1 MNIYDSTGKE
11 ILDIL
16 VDDSSVRYR
25 SIMSDDSLTLDFS
38 TTGPVS
44 VPRWAY
50 CVYEGAR
57 YTLFYTENFKKNN
70 TRDFEYTLTLH
81 GWREWLNFVKFKDV
95 SSKPYR
101 LKFSLTATP
110 REFMSALVA
119 CLNLADPMGGW
130 AVGDCIEATEK
141 ALSFNHE
148 WCIDV
153 LGRFVSEFNTEYEFE
168 SKIVHLRKVE
178 KYKGDPLPL
187 SYGKGNGFKSG
198 VGRSNEGNKQPIG
211 KLFVEGGDRNID
223 YSTYKSNTLL
233 LPKSATLEYNG
244 KTYRTDADGVYITRD
259 GNNNIGEDSYDGSSH
274 YPKRVGTVSEVIP
287 VDAPKNFY
295 DIKDSSIPASLD
307 YSKCR
312 IGGEKATIVF
322 QSGVLAGREFDLEQ
336 TDIAL
341 TGYIHSERRF
351 KIVPAE
357 LDGYMMPGGAFVPAV
372 GDKYAIFNISMPS
385 AYISDDATKTGA
397 SWDMFREA
405 VKYFAEE
412 EQDKFSFTGELDGVW
427 SKSRWLEIGGKIVP
441 GGHVLFSDPQFQ
453 PDGVLIRITAV
464 KDYVNSPHKP
474 EITLS
479 NAPVSGSF
487 SADLG
492 KIEAGEVIR
501 ESDKKE
507 VIRYSK
513 RQWRDA
519 RETMS
524 MLQESL
530 LNYSG
535 SINPITVRTMQ
546 LLVGDEGLQFRFV
559 NSKTNPQRINH
570 DVSFNATTK
579 VLTAA
584 SGILQ
589 HMTLGITT
597 LKKTH
602 AASEYKYWD
611 MSAYASPALEA
622 HKAYYLYAKCSKTG
636 TAGTF
641 LLSETAIAMESVADY
656 YHFLLGILNS
666 EQDDDRS
673 FAPLYGYTEILPG
686 RVTTDKIVSQ
696 DGKTYFDLLGG
707 VIGGRIKFQSGGE
720 DKDLGDWA
728 KSADDGIQDAKDKVD
743 DLQTGGVN
751 LYLNSNKKVTNAGYG
766 LTTYSFAPGTEL
778 IAGEDYVLSI
788 KGTLTDP
795 SQDGFYINVQ
805 INDGSWSALVIVGE
819 ADKDVDGV
827 YRKVFKMPSLAGIDT
842 HNISGLYSNPPG
854 TYKQSSVDW
863 IMLQKGNKPSISWQE
878 NPADTQARIA
888 DAKQAGKDAQD
899 SITETNATVSG
910 LKNFTDTSFRDGII
924 DRTESAAIEK
934 YKNSLNETMLKAE
947 ASYNKVYGNSYLEG
961 SAKTNLLNAKIN
973 LWGARDTLLSSINSA
988 IANGETTAAEKADVD
1003 SKFSS
1008 FNSYMSAYQSALEE
1022 ANKAIQVKLD
1032 SLSTDKANNA
1042 KSDAIS
1048 EANQYT
1054 VNQLRRT
1061 ETVIDAQSLDVNT
1074 YYPVLIKMSSAVPYR
1089 IKLYR
1094 TLSGAADGIPSWS
1107 THTGGF
1113 SVNCEWTSI
1122 GSGWGTIDVRRIIE
1136 RFSIRFVNGEAV
1148 GSIGQMTNSSY
1159 EYIYVRG
1166 GSRYHFIVEGGTG
1179 VEVSL
1184 KTEAF
1189 TTYNESVG
1197 PISSGIVVPVITTDA
1212 INAVAADAQAKA
1224 NEAKAK
1230 TQYQTLIDGGLIYSA
1245 IMKLFDAGGT
1255 GNETA
1260 GISGVV
1266 NGDTNNPAFWAGGT
1280 YDDAVAGIANIIH
1293 RFNGS
1298 SKIGVFFVEKDGK
1311 IRVIDP
1317 GTGETR
1323 FLFNNA
1329 NIPTLSSLLNS
1340 SGYGQTV
1347 SNAEELDTVTT
1358 YELPNKLTVTKE
1370 GSEIIFNASYL
1381 QIALQG
1387 SYGQNGV
1394 VVIRLHKDG
1403 ELYAIGERLSLTL
1416 SSSSGT
1422 FRREN
1427 IMNNFPNLPTGTYSI
1442 VVAVSGNATSKFG
1455 HIGASTLSWRFAGA
1469 KQTQFG
1475 LNGFTSF
1482 FSNNHIYFTESGGL
1496 DVRGKVNMPGV
1507 LAAGRASSQGI
1518 MQYGWKMSK
1527 ISNLDVNKNGTG
1539 RYTITHNIGHQKYSP
1554 IIIQLGQSVFPSVD
1568 YIGNYAVECSFW
1580 EKDSGNLTDAP
1591 FSFTLIG
1598 ESY

>member
-973 LWGARDTLLSSINSA
+973 LWGARDALVSSINSA
-988 IANGETTAAEKADVD
+988 IANGETTAAEKTDVD
-1003 SKFSS
+1003 SKFNS
-1008 FNSYMSAYQSALEE
+1008 FNNLMSAYQSALEE

-1032 SLSTDKANNA
+1032 KISKDYSSEIAGAIGGKMLYRDPSFKETWNNTNRYNNA
-1042 KSDAIS
+1042 GDYNVWERVGKTSDAPSDSNFIMRYRYEYQVAS
-1048 EANQYT
+1048 
-1054 VNQLRRT
+1054 
-1061 ETVIDAQSLDVNT
+1061 
-1074 YYPVLIKMSSAVPYR
+1074 PYF
-1089 IKLYR
+1089 
-1094 TLSGAADGIPSWS
+1094 
-1107 THTGGF
+1107 GGF
-1113 SVNCEWTSI
+1113 FFGTPTRANAVFVTKIIAKIPVGRSISFHSHQFGDGGQQKWLTS
-1122 GSGWGTIDVRRIIE
+1122 T
-1136 RFSIRFVNGEAV
+1136 A
-1148 GSIGQMTNSSY
+1148 
-1159 EYIYVRG
+1159 
-1166 GSRYHFIVEGGTG
+1166 GTG
-1179 VEVSL
+1179 KYETYICKLICGTAGTFSS
-1184 KTEAF
+1184 TNFFAF
-1189 TTYNESVG
+1189 AGG
-1197 PISSGIVVPVITTDA
+1197 PDEKFQVDIAYATVFDMTLYDA
-1212 INAVAADAQAKA
+1212 TAD
-1224 NEAKAK
+1224 EAKAQANALK
-1230 TQYQTLIDGGLIYSA
+1230 YLKDNIKLDSEINGGLILTTFLGARDSNGIIRSYQNGDPALNPIAFATGVNGFGGVSLDSINA
-1245 IMKLFDAGGT
+1245 IYNPLSPQILALRSHLNIAYTYIGTMLEYKYGTAGEITEAEYNAAVTASNNAYNACNTSLTAVLSNSTNAYNQIVVGNYNIGSYITNVTNNNNSVKSNYTTIYNSVYLDDADIKNSLNSTYNAYISNIQDYIDILNGIKNKGVETEGIVLLHDGGGFLAGGDIKWVKNSNGKWDT
-1255 GNETA
+1255 TYRGKIIASDGNNTIEINPEDASFSMYTKNGVKTA
-1260 GISGVV
+1260 SLDFQSQGTLFFPKLQLFRRLSA
-1266 NGDTNNPAFWAGGT
+1266 NPDDDTFLDMNAGGVFIRSRVT
-1280 YDDAVAGIANIIH
+1280 SPYIYSNYGVSGPSGGNSAGTVSYQFDVDNSYLWLILKGLPMTNKGTDH
-1293 RFNGS
+1293 VYKENGYL
-1298 SKIGVFFVEKDGK
+1298 KIG
-1311 IRVIDP
+1311 
-1317 GTGETR
+1317 
-1323 FLFNNA
+1323 
-1329 NIPTLSSLLNS
+1329 
-1340 SGYGQTV
+1340 
-1347 SNAEELDTVTT
+1347 
-1358 YELPNKLTVTKE
+1358 
-1370 GSEIIFNASYL
+1370 
-1381 QIALQG
+1381 
-1387 SYGQNGV
+1387 
-1394 VVIRLHKDG
+1394 
-1403 ELYAIGERLSLTL
+1403 
-1416 SSSSGT
+1416 
-1422 FRREN
+1422 
-1427 IMNNFPNLPTGTYSI
+1427 
-1442 VVAVSGNATSKFG
+1442 
-1455 HIGASTLSWRFAGA
+1455 
-1469 KQTQFG
+1469 
-1475 LNGFTSF
+1475 
-1482 FSNNHIYFTESGGL
+1482 
-1496 DVRGKVNMPGV
+1496 
-1507 LAAGRASSQGI
+1507 
-1518 MQYGWKMSK
+1518 
-1527 ISNLDVNKNGTG
+1527 
-1539 RYTITHNIGHQKYSP
+1539 
-1554 IIIQLGQSVFPSVD
+1554 
-1568 YIGNYAVECSFW
+1568 
-1580 EKDSGNLTDAP
+1580 
-1591 FSFTLIG
+1591 
-1598 ESY
+1598 